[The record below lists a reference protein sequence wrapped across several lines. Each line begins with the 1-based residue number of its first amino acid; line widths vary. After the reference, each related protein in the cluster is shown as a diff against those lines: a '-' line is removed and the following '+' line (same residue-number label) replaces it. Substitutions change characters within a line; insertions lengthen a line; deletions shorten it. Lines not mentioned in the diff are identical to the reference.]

1 MSSSCVRFVTTPF
14 QQWSH
19 LESNRIEVIST
30 KLKGTADMQKTRT
43 PILLSMTLAAL
54 SLTAMNTAFA
64 NSYIHSSNSEKGY
77 VAFPEHFKS
86 GKTRAQVQ
94 TEAAEFVK
102 NGGTES
108 FRSSN
113 YPRLDTSQTSDKT
126 RKQVIDEYMN
136 ESPQQRKARLDM
148 YRG

>member
-54 SLTAMNTAFA
+54 SLATANTAFA

-77 VAFPEHFKS
+77 VVYPEHFKS
-86 GKTRAQVQ
+86 DKTRAQVQ
-94 TEAAEFVK
+94 AEAAEFVK
-102 NGGTES
+102 SGGTES

-113 YPRLDTSQTSDKT
+113 YPRLNTSQASDKT
-126 RKQVIDEYMN
+126 R
-136 ESPQQRKARLDM
+136 
-148 YRG
+148 